1 MHDELACI
9 SPEAAAGHTRQC
21 SCFIFWFL
29 ATFRFVPPVEVRQY
43 DPFLVAEV
51 TFSKEEAPE
60 MKAALS
66 GGFRAIAGFIF
77 DSKAR
82 QQCKCKVG
90 QVMSK

>member
-1 MHDELACI
+1 MYAFRLKL
-9 SPEAAAGHTRQC
+9 PEVAPGNAAASYLG
-21 SCFIFWFL
+21 FW

-51 TFSKEEAPE
+51 TFNKEEAPE

-82 QQCKCKVG
+82 QQCTCKVG
-90 QVMSK
+90 QVTLK